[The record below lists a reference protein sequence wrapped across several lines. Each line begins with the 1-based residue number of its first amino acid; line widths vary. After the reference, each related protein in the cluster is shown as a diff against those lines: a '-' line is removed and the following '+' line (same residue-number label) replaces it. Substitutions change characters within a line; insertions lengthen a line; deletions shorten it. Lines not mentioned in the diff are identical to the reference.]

1 MSVLEETGGGFM
13 KRQKQTENEDRQE
26 LRHLKR
32 QEILELLL
40 EQTRR
45 ADTLEQHVKE
55 LEQHVK
61 ELEEQLENRDI
72 TVRKAGTLAK
82 AALQINKVFEAAD
95 AAARQYYMNVQR
107 LTDLTMK
114 HNENKE

>member
-1 MSVLEETGGGFM
+1 M
-13 KRQKQTENEDRQE
+13 KRQERTENEDRQE

-45 ADTLEQHVKE
+45 ADTLEQRVKELEQHIKE

-72 TVRKAGTLAK
+72 TVRKAGTLAE
-82 AALQINKVFEAAD
+82 AALQINEVFAAAD
-95 AAARQYYMNVQR
+95 AAARQYYMNVMR
-107 LTDLTMK
+107 LTDLAMK
-114 HNENKE
+114 QNEKE

>member
-1 MSVLEETGGGFM
+1 M

-55 LEQHVK
+55 LE
-61 ELEEQLENRDI
+61 EQLENRDI
-72 TVRKAGTLAK
+72 TVRKAGTLAE

-107 LTDLTMK
+107 LTDLTIK

>member
-1 MSVLEETGGGFM
+1 MPVPEETGGGFM

-45 ADTLEQHVKE
+45 ADTLEHRVKE

-72 TVRKAGTLAK
+72 TVRKAGTLAE
-82 AALQINKVFEAAD
+82 AALQINEVFAAAD
-95 AAARQYYMNVQR
+95 AAARQYYMNVMR
-107 LTDLTMK
+107 LTDLTIK
-114 HNENKE
+114 QNEKE

>member
-13 KRQKQTENEDRQE
+13 KRQKQTENEGRQE

-45 ADTLEQHVKE
+45 ADTLEQHI
-55 LEQHVK
+55 K

-72 TVRKAGTLAK
+72 TVRKAGTLAE

>member
-1 MSVLEETGGGFM
+1 M
-13 KRQKQTENEDRQE
+13 KRKKQTEDADLRE

-45 ADTLEQHVKE
+45 ADALEQR
-55 LEQHVK
+55 VK

-72 TVRKAGTLAK
+72 TVRKAGTLAE
-82 AALQINKVFEAAD
+82 AALQINEVFAAAD
-95 AAARQYYMNVQR
+95 AAARQYYMNVRR
-107 LTDLTMK
+107 LTDLTMRQ
-114 HNENKE
+114 NENKE

>member
-55 LEQHVK
+55 LEQHIK

-72 TVRKAGTLAK
+72 TVRKAGTLAE

-95 AAARQYYMNVQR
+95 AAARQYYMNVMR

-114 HNENKE
+114 QNEKE

>member
-1 MSVLEETGGGFM
+1 MPEETGGGFM
-13 KRQKQTENEDRQE
+13 KRQERTENEDRQE

-45 ADTLEQHVKE
+45 ADTLEHRVKE

-72 TVRKAGTLAK
+72 TVRKAGTLAE
-82 AALQINKVFEAAD
+82 AALQINEVFAAAD
-95 AAARQYYMNVQR
+95 AAARQYYMNVMR
-107 LTDLTMK
+107 LTDLTIK
-114 HNENKE
+114 QNEKE

>member
-1 MSVLEETGGGFM
+1 M

-26 LRHLKR
+26 LQHLKR

-45 ADTLEQHVKE
+45 ADTLEHRVKE

-72 TVRKAGTLAK
+72 TVRKAGTLAE
-82 AALQINKVFEAAD
+82 AALQINEVFAAAD
-95 AAARQYYMNVQR
+95 AAARQYYMNVMR
-107 LTDLTMK
+107 LTDLTIK
-114 HNENKE
+114 QNEKE

>member
-1 MSVLEETGGGFM
+1 M

-45 ADTLEQHVKE
+45 ADTLEHRVKE

-72 TVRKAGTLAK
+72 TVRKAGTLAE
-82 AALQINKVFEAAD
+82 AALQINQVFAAAD
-95 AAARQYYMNVQR
+95 AAARQYYMNVMR
-107 LTDLTMK
+107 LTDLTIK
-114 HNENKE
+114 QNEKE